1 MNEPIN
7 TTCCISG
14 GGPAGI
20 MLGFLLARAG
30 IETTVLE
37 KWPDFFR
44 DFRGDTIHPSI
55 MEILFELGLL
65 EDFLKLPHSEIKQV
79 EAEIGSEKIT
89 LADFSHLKLHCPFI
103 AFIPQWDFL
112 NFITAQAKKYPAFH
126 LMMETEVVNV
136 IKNNGTVIGIKAKNK
151 NGDFEIHSKLVVCAD
166 GRNSILRDKAG
177 FTPKAYGAPIDVLWF
192 RILRKATDS
201 ASVLGKVDLGKIMI
215 MLNRGEYWQCAFII
229 RKGDFE
235 NIKNAG
241 IDSFRKDIAEV
252 APMLADRVQEIKDW
266 EQVKLL
272 TVTVDHLEKWYG
284 PGILFIGD
292 SAHAMSP
299 IGGVGINLAI
309 QDAIAA
315 ANILV
320 PAFLNGDIV
329 GAQNFV
335 PLLAKIQKRRGFPVR
350 IIQRVQVLI
359 QNNVID
365 RILGNHVHIKAPWL
379 LKQVKRFPF
388 LRRIPAYMIGR
399 GLRMEHIKT
408 PEVHVS

>member
-1 MNEPIN
+1 MNVKSVN

-20 MLGFLLARAG
+20 MLGYLLTRAG

-44 DFRGDTIHPSI
+44 DFRGDTIHPSV

-79 EAEIGSEKIT
+79 EAEIGTEKII

-112 NFITAQAKKYPAFH
+112 NFITAEAKKYPSFH
-126 LMMETEVVNV
+126 LMMETEATD
-136 IKNNGTVIGIKAKNK
+136 IIRNGETIVGLKAKNK
-151 NGDFEIHSKLVVCAD
+151 NEDLEIHSQLVVCAD
-166 GRNSILRDKAG
+166 GRNSTIREKAG
-177 FTPKAYGAPIDVLWF
+177 FTPNVDGAPMDVLWC
-192 RILRKATDS
+192 RISRKESDS
-201 ASVLGKVDLGKIMI
+201 ASVLGKVDMGKMMI
-215 MLNRGEYWQCAFII
+215 MLNRNDYWQCAFII
-229 RKGDFE
+229 RKGEFE
-235 NIKNAG
+235 NIKQRGINA
-241 IDSFRKDIAEV
+241 FRNDITEL
-252 APMLADRVQEIKDW
+252 APMLNDSVQEINDW
-266 EQVKLL
+266 EQIKLL
-272 TVTVDHLEKWYG
+272 TVSVDHLEKWYV
-284 PGILFIGD
+284 PGLLFIGD

-309 QDAIAA
+309 QDAVAA

-320 PAFLNGDIV
+320 PAFKKGNIS
-329 GAQNFV
+329 QND
-335 PLLAKIQKRRGFPVR
+335 LAKIQKRREFPVK

-365 RILGNHVHIKAPWL
+365 RILGNHVRIKPPWPL
-379 LKQVKRFPF
+379 NLVKRFPY
-388 LRRIPAYMIGR
+388 LRRIPAYLVGK
-399 GLRMEHIKT
+399 GFRMEHVKT
-408 PEVHVS
+408 PEILK